1 MEDSRMKRFAEIYKL
16 QNLTKET
23 TCFKNPDNAVYI
35 DLILTHKPLTF
46 KTTYVI
52 ETELSDFHKVIV
64 ALMKM
69 RFPKL
74 KPQVVSYRKYKN
86 FHNETF
92 LDSLRHELNLQEQ
105 FLNEKGLYAFSTT
118 YTEICGKY
126 ASKKAIYTI

>member
-35 DLILTHKPLTF
+35 DLILTNKPLTF

-74 KPQVVSYRKYKN
+74 KPQVVSYRKYKK
-86 FHNETF
+86 
-92 LDSLRHELNLQEQ
+92 LS
-105 FLNEKGLYAFSTT
+105 
-118 YTEICGKY
+118 
-126 ASKKAIYTI
+126 